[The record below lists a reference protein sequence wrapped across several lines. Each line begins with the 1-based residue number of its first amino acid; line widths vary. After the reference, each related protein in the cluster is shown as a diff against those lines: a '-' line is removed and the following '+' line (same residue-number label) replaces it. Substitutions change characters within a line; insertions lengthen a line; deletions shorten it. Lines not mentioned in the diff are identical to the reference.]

1 MDTEL
6 VQRSQREAKI
16 GSIDGKRLDGHAIV
30 FNALSLD
37 LGGFREMIAPE
48 AVDRALNDGADV
60 RALFDH
66 DSGKVLGRTRAGTL
80 TLRKDSKGL
89 RAIVEPDLEI
99 SYARDLV
106 RSVARGDI
114 SGMSFG
120 FRVLSDAWDFEGKM
134 PIRTVTDMSLSE
146 VSIVSW
152 PAYEQT
158 NVEARN
164 VGEALRSLDAFKKAN
179 PQRTKSY
186 FDTKLRLAR

>member
-37 LGGFREMIAPE
+37 LGGFREMISPE
-48 AVDRALNDGADV
+48 AVDRAINDGADV

-89 RAIVEPDLEI
+89 RAIIEPDLEI

-134 PIRTVTDMSLSE
+134 PIRTVTDMTLSE

-164 VGEALRSLDAFKKAN
+164 IGEALRSLERFKAEN
-179 PQRTKSY
+179 PQRTKQY
-186 FDTKLRLAR
+186 FDTKIRLAR